1 MNRPAMAREM
11 LLAEAIGD
19 LALVLDRLDRLL
31 PAHERA
37 TEALVK
43 AHTDLDARTDDFK
56 RSIISFT
63 DQAKAHTAKHIAHHV
78 VEASRVAREA
88 QTQAMADVAQS
99 MFQAELSPVLRRLMT
114 SVQPVV
120 ERLDRPWERWLTH
133 AATASVSAVVSATL
147 VIWLRSS

>member
-88 QTQAMADVAQS
+88 QTQAWGLPSHRGATHG
-99 MFQAELSPVLRRLMT
+99 AEIGPTCRQPRRTEERLRRSTT
-114 SVQPVV
+114 SCS
-120 ERLDRPWERWLTH
+120 RTGAGR
-133 AATASVSAVVSATL
+133 
-147 VIWLRSS
+147 LRSLQRFRGARRYETS